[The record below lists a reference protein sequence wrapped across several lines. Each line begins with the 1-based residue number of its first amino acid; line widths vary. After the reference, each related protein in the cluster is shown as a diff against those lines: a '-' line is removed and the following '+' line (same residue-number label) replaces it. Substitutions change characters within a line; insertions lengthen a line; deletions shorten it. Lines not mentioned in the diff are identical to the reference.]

1 MKMNSKGKIVNHN
14 QVGGI
19 ESYVVD
25 NGMARGSRVAWF
37 NTGSGLRFKV
47 SIDRGLDIVDAF
59 YNQYSLAWLSH
70 NGLSNPRP
78 DSDRGIEWLTNF
90 PGGLV
95 TTCGLT
101 HVGGPEDNK
110 GLHGK
115 YSNFP
120 AELESIIQPELNSAN
135 PYMSICG
142 KVRESSVFGPNIELK
157 RTITCKLGES
167 VIKIKD
173 VVVNAGNSS
182 APHMILYHCNFGW
195 PLVDA
200 GTKIIYKG
208 TCKSRGSSNDNA
220 IFNDKENFKVC
231 REPMESHRGF
241 GEACGFIDPQADSD
255 GLCRAGLYNE
265 KIGLSAMISFKKEQL
280 GCLTNWQHWGFGEYI
295 TGIEPGTNY
304 PIGRNAAKENGSLI
318 ILEPGQQKEYE
329 LEIAVSS

>member
-1 MKMNSKGKIVNHN
+1 MNSKGKVINHN

-19 ESYVVD
+19 ESYIVD

-59 YNQYSLAWLSH
+59 YNQHSLAWLSH
-70 NGLSNPRP
+70 NGLTNPRP
-78 DSDRGIEWLTNF
+78 DSDREIEWLANF

-101 HVGGPEDNK
+101 HFGGPEENR

-115 YSNFP
+115 YSNLP
-120 AELESIIQPELNSAN
+120 AEIESIIQPDLNSKN
-135 PYMSICG
+135 PCMSICG
-142 KVRESSVFGPNIELK
+142 KVRESALFGYNLELK
-157 RTITCKLGES
+157 RTITCKIGES
-167 VIKIKD
+167 IIKIKD
-173 VVVNAGNSS
+173 VVVNVGNSS

-208 TCKSRGSSNDNA
+208 MCKSRGNSSDNVL
-220 IFNDKENFKVC
+220 FNDKENFKEC
-231 REPMESHRGF
+231 KEPMKNYRDA
-241 GEACGFIDPQADSD
+241 GEGCGFIDPQADSD

-265 KIGLSAMISFKKEQL
+265 KLGLSATISFKKEQL
-280 GCLTNWQHWGFGEYI
+280 PCLSNWQCWGFGDYI
-295 TGIEPGTNY
+295 SAIEPGTNY
-304 PIGRNAAKENGSLI
+304 PIGRNAAKEKGSLI
-318 ILEPGQQKEYE
+318 MLEPGQQKEYE